1 MSEEIKLV
9 VCGKSSVR
17 GWLVLAAFSLAAA
30 SAPYRAAGAEEKLL
44 EPDGSRAAP
53 VHRLLLYHAEDARVK
68 LTDDPV
74 LPFSTRTTCGKCHDY
89 KKIATGLHFSEA
101 GAKARSG
108 RPGEPWI
115 LFEPRTGTQI
125 PVSGRNW
132 PGVHKP
138 EALGLKPLRFLL
150 VFGRNMPGG
159 SYGEAGKGQDN
170 PRWDVSGKL
179 EINCLVCHSAE
190 PAQDQ
195 TEYAAQVSQ
204 QNFMWA
210 AAAASGLAVVK
221 GAAARVPASYDP
233 FMEPDADARGP
244 RVFYDKARFDANGKV
259 LLDLTS
265 RIKPSRCYICH
276 TVKQVGQGAPEPW
289 HRDPNVH
296 VAAGMTCTDCH
307 RNGLNHDMSR
317 GYSSQLAATTQPSL
331 ETLTCQGCHLGGDQG
346 GRFRAPEPIHEGL
359 PTVHFDK
366 LACTVCHSGPRPKQH
381 VGRVQ
386 TSKAHMLGL
395 QGKHKGDDWPPH
407 ILSPVFVRQ
416 DDGTIAPHRMLYP
429 SMWGRLK
436 PDGSVAPLTPSA
448 VLKVAKDI
456 LTTEKAATPTQ
467 EKPKFRPL
475 TAEQVK
481 RTLAVLTKDKT
492 AGEPVYITGGRAY
505 RLRGGGQLRATDHPA
520 AGPYSWPLAH
530 EVRPARQAL
539 GVGGAD
545 GCAHCH
551 APDSPYF
558 FSEVKAP
565 ALADL
570 PGAKVTPMYEFQE
583 VDGTVVWTF
592 AQSFMFRPYLKV
604 TAFTAGGI
612 VAAVVILYGFY
623 ALGAI
628 LKRFSE
634 SAGRGGER

>member
-1 MSEEIKLV
+1 MVLSAFLLA
-9 VCGKSSVR
+9 G
-17 GWLVLAAFSLAAA
+17 VLA
-30 SAPYRAAGAEEKLL
+30 PCPAAGAEEELL
-44 EPDGSRAAP
+44 ESDGTRAAP
-53 VHRLLLYHAEDARVK
+53 VHRILLYHPEDGRVK

-74 LPFSTRTTCGKCHDY
+74 LPFSSRTTCGKCHDY

-101 GAKARSG
+101 DAKAASG

-115 LFEPRTGTQI
+115 IFEPRTGTQI

-138 EALGLKPLRFLL
+138 EALGLKPFRFLL

-159 SYGEAGKGQDN
+159 SYGEVGKGQDN

-179 EINCLVCHSAE
+179 DINCLVCHSAS
-190 PAQDQ
+190 PAQCQ
-195 TEYAAQVSQ
+195 TEYAMQVGQ

-210 AAAASGLAVVK
+210 AAAAGGLAVVK
-221 GAAARVPASYDP
+221 GAASKVSDDYDP
-233 FMEPDADARGP
+233 FMESDTDGRGP
-244 RVFYDKARFDANGKV
+244 KVFYDKTRFDADGKV
-259 LLDLTS
+259 LLDLVR
-265 RIKPSRCYICH
+265 RINPSRCYICH

-296 VAAGMTCTDCH
+296 IAAGMTCTDCH
-307 RNGLNHDMSR
+307 RNGLEHQMSR
-317 GYSSQLAATTQPSL
+317 GYPGQPAATTQPSL
-331 ETLTCQGCHLGGDQG
+331 DTLTCEGCHLGGDKG

-359 PTVHFDK
+359 PTVHLDK
-366 LACTVCHSGPRPKQH
+366 LTCTVCHSGPRPKQH

-407 ILSPVFVRQ
+407 ILSPVFIRQ
-416 DDGTIAPHRMLYP
+416 DDGMIGPHRVLYP

-436 PDGSVAPLTPSA
+436 ADGSAVVPLTPTV
-448 VLKVAKDI
+448 VLKVANEI
-456 LTTEKAATPTQ
+456 LTIEEAGTPA
-467 EKPKFRPL
+467 EGKPKFRPL

-481 RTLAVLTKDKT
+481 QTLAVLAKDT
-492 AGEPVYITGGRAY
+492 AAGEPVYITGGRLY
-505 RLRGGGQLRATDHPA
+505 RLGSGGQLQVSDNA
-520 AGPYSWPLAH
+520 AADPYHWPLAH

-539 GVGGAD
+539 GVGGAV
-545 GCAHCH
+545 GCEHCH
-551 APDSPYF
+551 APDSPF
-558 FSEVKAP
+558 FFGEVKAP

-583 VDGTVVWTF
+583 LDGTVVWAF

-604 TAFTAGGI
+604 TAFVTGGI
-612 VAAVVILYGFY
+612 VAAVAVLYGFY

-628 LKRFSE
+628 LKRFSK
-634 SAGRGGER
+634 SAGGGGER

>member
-1 MSEEIKLV
+1 M
-9 VCGKSSVR
+9 
-17 GWLVLAAFSLAAA
+17 
-30 SAPYRAAGAEEKLL
+30 APYPAAGAEQKLL
-44 EPDGSRAAP
+44 ESDGSRAAP
-53 VHRLLLYHAEDARVK
+53 VHRILLYHPEDGRVK
-68 LTDDPV
+68 LADDPV

-101 GAKARSG
+101 DAKARSG

-115 LFEPRTGTQI
+115 VFEPRTGTQI

-138 EALGLKPLRFLL
+138 EALGLKPFRFLL

-159 SYGEAGKGQDN
+159 SYGEVGEGQDN

-179 EINCLVCHSAE
+179 DINCLVCHSTS

-195 TEYAAQVSQ
+195 TEYAIQISQ

-210 AAAASGLAVVK
+210 ATAASGLAAVK
-221 GAAARVPASYDP
+221 GDPASKMSGDYDAY
-233 FMEPDADARGP
+233 MESDTSGRGP
-244 RVFYDKARFDANGKV
+244 KVFYDKTRFDTNGKV
-259 LLDLTS
+259 LLDLVR
-265 RIKPSRCYICH
+265 RIKPSRCYTCH

-296 VAAGMTCTDCH
+296 IAAGMTCTDCH
-307 RNGLNHDMSR
+307 RNGMDHKMSR
-317 GYSSQLAATTQPSL
+317 GYSGQPAATTQPSL
-331 ETLTCQGCHLGGDQG
+331 ETLTCRGCHLGDKG

-359 PTVHFDK
+359 PTVHLDK
-366 LACTVCHSGPRPKQH
+366 LTCTVCHSGPKPKQH
-381 VGRVQ
+381 VGRIQ

-416 DDGTIAPHRMLYP
+416 DDGRIGPHRVLYP

-436 PDGSVAPLTPSA
+436 ADGSVGLLMPGA
-448 VLKVAKDI
+448 VLAVADEI
-456 LTTEKAATPTQ
+456 LAVKKEADAPAG
-467 EKPKFRPL
+467 EKPKFLPL
-475 TAEQVK
+475 TKKQVK
-481 RTLAVLTKDKT
+481 DTLAVLAKDT
-492 AGEPVYITGGRAY
+492 AAGEPVYITGGRLY
-505 RLRGGGQLRATDHPA
+505 RLDSGGRVSATDHKA
-520 AGPYSWPLAH
+520 ADPYRWPLAH

-539 GVGGAD
+539 GVGGAA

-551 APDSPYF
+551 ASDSPF
-558 FSEVKAP
+558 FFGEVKAP

-570 PGAKVTPMYEFQE
+570 PDAKVTPMYEFQE
-583 VDGTVVWTF
+583 LDGTVVWSF
-592 AQSFMFRPYLKV
+592 AQSFMFRPYLKMTV
-604 TAFTAGGI
+604 FIAGGI
-612 VAAVVILYGFY
+612 VTAVLVLYGFC

-628 LKRFSE
+628 LKRFSK